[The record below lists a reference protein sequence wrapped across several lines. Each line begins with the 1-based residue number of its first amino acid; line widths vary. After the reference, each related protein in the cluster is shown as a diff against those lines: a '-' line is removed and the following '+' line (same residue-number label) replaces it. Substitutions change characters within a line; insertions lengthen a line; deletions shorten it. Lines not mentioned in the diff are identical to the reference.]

1 VCQVEILKTFL
12 EFEKQRNNLLGF
24 EALFESLSDE
34 TLTIIMKQNTLQK
47 GKK

>member
-1 VCQVEILKTFL
+1 L
-12 EFEKQRNNLLGF
+12 EFKKQTNNLLGF

-34 TLTIIMKQNTLQK
+34 TLTNIMKHNTLQK